1 MKYTF
6 TLYSFIYLFTS
17 FLSLGLA
24 LTART
29 KWSKPG
35 AKSIFW
41 MMLAIFQWTLSGSL
55 EMSAVSMA
63 EKLFWSQV
71 EYIGTLSAPVFLLLF
86 ALEYN
91 QLTKVLIPR
100 NIILL
105 FIIPILSLLFAFTN
119 QWHHLIWA
127 EIYPSPIGMNLA
139 VYKHGTAF
147 WFMVIGYSY
156 LLIFI
161 SFLLMIWAL
170 IRLPRIYKMQT
181 ISLLLAC
188 LIPWVGNFLYV
199 TELSPFPGLELT
211 ALSMAFTGLI
221 CTLAIYRFKF
231 LKLVPIARDALIE
244 IIPEGVVILDNHFA
258 LLDANPAARRT
269 LNISHAQN
277 PSEFISF
284 LEAHSD
290 INEWLRQ
297 GKESIMEIPMGVN
310 TYQWSIKPFFDLNE
324 SPFGYLLV
332 IRDITEDKIL
342 RDNLQYSER
351 FSQLLLKFSSEFAAV
366 PPEKMD
372 EALNKT
378 IEQLGLFIGVDF
390 CCLALFS
397 PSGDVMTR
405 KYVWDIQGRKILQG
419 LSLEEQPVS
428 CPMVL
433 PRLINPGQIIY
444 QKSSSI
450 TELSEEDINNIFPSS
465 LLPIESAIFV
475 PLLDGN
481 HLKGALYLA
490 NHTQK
495 KDWTSQDVSLY
506 REAARLFSQ
515 VLSEK
520 EHQQEQLE
528 MERQMLQLQKLESL
542 GVLAGGIAH
551 DFNNRFT
558 AILGNIDMARELL
571 PNDSKAQEFLA
582 DAANVVHTS
591 AEKTR
596 HILAYSGKAWY
607 DFDNVNINQ
616 LINNSIP
623 LFQSAIGRHIILK
636 LVLAPEIP
644 AMYADGEQ
652 IRQMMLN
659 LLSNASEAIGKNQ
672 GQILIATVLNHNQIV
687 LSVKDTGCGMDEETR
702 KKLFEPF
709 FTTKFIGRGLGMSAV
724 LGIVRAHHG
733 SIQVESQPGQGT
745 TISISFPSV
754 ENIAIKNPIT
764 L

>member
-1 MKYTF
+1 
-6 TLYSFIYLFTS
+6 
-17 FLSLGLA
+17 
-24 LTART
+24 
-29 KWSKPG
+29 
-35 AKSIFW
+35 
-41 MMLAIFQWTLSGSL
+41 MMLATSQWTLSGSL
-55 EMSAVSMA
+55 EMSAISMA
-63 EKLFWSQV
+63 DKLFWSQV

-91 QLTKVLIPR
+91 QLRKLLVSR
-100 NIILL
+100 YVILL
-105 FIIPILSLLFAFTN
+105 FIIPILTLLLAFTN
-119 QWHHLIWA
+119 QWHHLIWT
-127 EIYPSPIGMNLA
+127 EIYPSPIGLNLA

-147 WFMVIGYSY
+147 WFLVIGYSY
-156 LLIFI
+156 FLICI

-188 LIPWVGNFLYV
+188 LIPWAGNFLYI
-199 TELSPFPGLELT
+199 TELSPIPGLELT

-258 LLDANPAARRT
+258 LLDANPAARKT

-284 LEAHSD
+284 LEAHPE

-297 GKESIMEIPMGVN
+297 EKESVLELPMGVN
-310 TYQWSIKPFFDLNE
+310 TYQMSIKPFYDLKE

-332 IRDITEDKIL
+332 IRDVTEDKKI
-342 RDNLQYSER
+342 RDSLLYNER

-372 EALNKT
+372 EALNNT
-378 IEQLGLFIGVDF
+378 IAQLGLFIGVDF
-390 CCLALFS
+390 CGLALIN
-397 PSGDVMTR
+397 PSGDNIAR
-405 KYVWDIQGRKILQG
+405 RYVWDIQGRKILPDF
-419 LSLEEQPVS
+419 SREEQPVS
-428 CPMVL
+428 CPWAL
-433 PRLINPGQIIY
+433 PRLMNSGQLIY
-444 QKSSSI
+444 QKSASTSD
-450 TELSEEDINNIFPSS
+450 LSEKDINDLFPSS

-475 PLLDGN
+475 PLLNGN
-481 HLKGALYLA
+481 HFKGVLYLA
-490 NHTQK
+490 NHARK
-495 KDWTSQDVSLY
+495 KDWTPQELSLY
-506 REAARLFSQ
+506 RESASLFSQ
-515 VLSEK
+515 VITDK
-520 EHQQEQLE
+520 ERQQEQLE
-528 MERQMLQLQKLESL
+528 MERKMLQLQKLESL

-571 PNDSKAQEFLA
+571 PDDSRAQEFLA

-607 DFDNVNINQ
+607 DFEYVNINQ
-616 LINNSIP
+616 LINDSIP
-623 LFQSAIGRHIILK
+623 LFQSAIGRQILLK

-644 AMYADGEQ
+644 VMYADAEQ
-652 IRQMMLN
+652 IRQMLLN

-672 GQILIATVLNHNQIV
+672 GEIIISTILAGNQVI
-687 LSVKDTGCGMDEETR
+687 LSVKDTGCGMDEETQ

-733 SIQVESQPGQGT
+733 NILVESQPGQGT
-745 TISISFPSV
+745 TISISLPDGN
-754 ENIAIKNPIT
+754 ERKGPLPIIR
-764 L
+764 